1 MRTRLLALALPALTL
16 APLGVAR
23 AGVTEANFQM
33 RTAAD
38 LVTLCAAA
46 PDDPLATAAVNFC
59 HGFAVSVYQTLSE
72 EQAATRQKF
81 FCASQPPPSRNQA
94 IASFVS
100 WARANPSAMSERPAD
115 AIADYLTTRFPCPG
129 R

>member
-1 MRTRLLALALPALTL
+1 MRTRLLPLALPALAL
-16 APLGVAR
+16 APLWSAR
-23 AGVTEANFQM
+23 AAVTEANFQM

-38 LVTLCAAA
+38 LVTLCSPA

-59 HGFAVSVYQTLSE
+59 HGFAVGVYQTLSE
-72 EQAATRQKF
+72 EQAATRGKF
-81 FCASQPPPSRNQA
+81 FCAPQPPPSRNQA

-100 WARANPSAMSERPAD
+100 WARANPSALGERPAD

>member
-1 MRTRLLALALPALTL
+1 MRTRLLALILPALAL
-16 APLGVAR
+16 APLGAAR
-23 AGVTEANFQM
+23 AAVTEANFQM

-38 LVTLCAAA
+38 LVTLCSAT
-46 PDDPLATAAVNFC
+46 PDDPLGTAAVNFC
-59 HGFAVSVYQTLSE
+59 HGFAVGVYQTLSE
-72 EQAATRQKF
+72 EQAAMSQKF
-81 FCASQPPPSRNQA
+81 FCAPQPTPSRNQA

-100 WARANPSAMSERPAD
+100 WARANPSALGERPAD